1 MKAVFV
7 NKIDSAKCDEEAIM
21 KISLSYRLEEPFHE
35 IVDYLDNDETELFL
49 FNVIGRESL
58 YPNAALKE
66 L

>member
-1 MKAVFV
+1 
-7 NKIDSAKCDEEAIM
+7 M

-35 IVDYLDNDETELFL
+35 IVDYLDNDESELFL
-49 FNVIGRESL
+49 FNVIGRESV